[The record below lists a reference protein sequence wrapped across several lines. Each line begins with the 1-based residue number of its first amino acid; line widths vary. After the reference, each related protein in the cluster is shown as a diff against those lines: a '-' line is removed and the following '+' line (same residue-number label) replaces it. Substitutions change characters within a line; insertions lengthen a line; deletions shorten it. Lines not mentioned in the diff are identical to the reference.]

1 MYAVLFKFTVFTFVK
16 TKYSHVLLLCIQAH
30 TDVGLTLAYA
40 APEDVRRLGR
50 GECCGSATTTA
61 SNMPCENDGGDA
73 TWLK

>member
-1 MYAVLFKFTVFTFVK
+1 MPLLCFDKILSHLF
-16 TKYSHVLLLCIQAH
+16 LCIQAPK
-30 TDVGLTLAYA
+30 DIGLTLAY

-61 SNMPCENDGGDA
+61 SNMPCESNGDDA